1 MLQKQCQVWIKA
13 LPIEA
18 GASVFCHSRGVWPC
32 SEFVAIVLRLS
43 PNKALMSVS
52 KRPVSLV
59 KELNLCL
66 FAAAVYLI
74 WSEFFL
80 PMSLLYDS
88 SPAFVLTVTQTH
100 WASVSFSLVIR
111 GTYFSLSE
119 FSIILCDVQIRCF
132 MAVIKSYV
140 QCIASGWCQQ

>member
-1 MLQKQCQVWIKA
+1 MTMVRAVLMIDFSCISLITVSSVLLYKNIKTEKSSQCCRSSAKSEIKA

-66 FAAAVYLI
+66 FAAAV
-74 WSEFFL
+74 
-80 PMSLLYDS
+80 
-88 SPAFVLTVTQTH
+88 
-100 WASVSFSLVIR
+100 
-111 GTYFSLSE
+111 
-119 FSIILCDVQIRCF
+119 
-132 MAVIKSYV
+132 
-140 QCIASGWCQQ
+140 